1 MNCRTVFPRLALS
14 FVLGLFCAGTAAAAT
29 RTVTTNTDLGAG
41 SLRQAIADSTSGDTI
56 LFALPSGSETIT
68 LGSELAI
75 SGKSLTVD
83 GANTVVA
90 GGSGT
95 AVTITVPVP
104 GTSPHRVFYLAPGTG
119 NTVALSHLTLCGGS
133 VAGIG
138 LAGKGGVIL
147 CNGGAL
153 GLDTVTLRDG
163 RAAYGGGLAVE
174 FGAVATLTN
183 CTISGN
189 SAVAGGGLLVN
200 GGTATLT
207 QTTVSG
213 NSATSNGGG
222 LIVVGTATLTQTT
235 VSGNSATYSGGGLYV
250 DRDGTATLTQTTVS
264 GNSATRD
271 GGGLYVDLDGTATL
285 TQTTV
290 SGNSATQSGGGLI
303 VYGGTATLLD
313 TIAIAN
319 TAPWGGDDLY
329 IVGTLRAYASWYAG
343 TYGSIATDPVAPNL
357 TTAYTAGDLGALA
370 DNGGPTQTHALART
384 APAVGAGVL
393 CYRNATDGL
402 YFKGT
407 DALYYKVAADGTL
420 SSFTPSASQLTAD
433 RLATDQRGVERN
445 APVDLGAF
453 QLVRVATAAAP
464 AAGTYKAGATLS
476 FTVTFSDTVAVSTTG
491 GTPRLVLTI
500 GAATRYAT
508 YDAAASTDTS
518 LVFTYTV
525 AAGDTDAD
533 GLAVASPTI
542 DLNGGTLTDAGGCPV
557 VLALPAYTLP
567 TIRVDT
573 TAPAV
578 ATIARTQPGPV
589 TLADTLEWRVTF
601 TEAVAGVDAADFALT
616 PVDGAATATL
626 GTVTAGAS
634 AAEYFVTA
642 TGVAGVG
649 TLRLDVKASGT
660 GIVDGSANALAAG
673 FTLGQPYTHALG
685 TVPVAWGDNYSGQ
698 FGLGS
703 ADGAAHPVP
712 ALVPRTGALAG
723 KTVVA
728 VAAAGAHSLA
738 LCSDGT
744 VAAWGWNSYG
754 QLGNGLTVDSPT
766 PVAVNTSGALAG
778 KKVVALAAGHG
789 YSLALCSDGTVAAWG
804 GNSAGQLGNGS
815 TVDSSTPVAVDTSGA
830 LAGKTV
836 VAVAAGLEHSL
847 ALCRDGTV
855 AAWGGGYNG
864 QLGNPSL
871 GSPYSSTP
879 VAVDVS
885 GALAGKTVVAL
896 AAGCAHSL
904 ALCSDSQVYAW
915 GRNDYGQ
922 LGDTTTT
929 NSSRPVA
936 VDTSGA
942 LAGKTVVAVAAGNEH
957 SLALDS
963 EGQVVAWGYNS
974 AGQLGNPSLGS
985 FDSATPVAVSTA
997 ATSALAGKAVVA
1009 LAAGEAHSLALDS
1022 EGQVVAWGYNYFGQL
1037 GNGSTGDSSTPVAV
1051 NTAAPSALVGRT
1063 VYALASGCWAGHSL
1077 ALASPAAITTVA
1089 TPAAGAYKAG
1099 DTLTFTLT
1107 LDGAATVDT
1116 TGGTPRLALTI
1127 GAATRYAT
1135 YDAASSTGTSLV
1147 FTSTVQAGDTDAD
1160 GLAVAGAIDLNGGT
1174 LTDVGG
1180 WPVALALPAYPLPTI
1195 RVDTTA
1201 PALSVVTLLS
1211 DNAHDAALA
1220 KAGDTIALSFR
1231 ANETLQTPTVTLAG
1245 ESATANFD
1253 SGTNTWTAT
1262 RTVAAGDAEGAVT
1275 FAIVFSDVAGNAGT
1289 AVAATTD
1296 SSAVTIDLTAPETT
1310 IDSAPGAW
1318 TGPLVM
1324 FEFAGE
1330 DGAGSGV
1337 ASYEVSVNGAAFAPA
1352 TFREFF
1358 SDLPDGPYLL
1368 AVRAIDAAG
1377 NVDATPAEH
1386 RWTVDTLKPTL
1397 TAVTLVS
1404 RNAAPTLAKAGD
1416 TVTLSFRASE
1426 MLQTPTVTLAG
1437 ESVTASYDSGT
1448 STWTATH
1455 TVAAGDTEGAV
1466 TISIAYRD
1474 ESGLAGTTVT
1484 ATTDGSAVTID
1495 LTAPE
1500 TTIAAQPANP
1510 SGSASATFTFG
1521 STDATA
1527 SFEASLDGA
1536 AYAAATSPA
1545 TFTGLADGPHTFAV
1559 RAIDSAGNVDA
1570 TPASYAWTVA
1580 TVFTA
1585 PVPDGFGASATGGAA
1600 GPSVVATTAAEFA
1613 TYATSADAQVITV
1626 VGTLDIG
1633 TVAVGSNKTIQ
1644 GADASA
1650 TLDGC
1655 LSLTN
1660 VSNIVI
1666 RGLNLANPD
1675 GTALRL
1681 SGARRVYVT
1690 RCSFLDSAAPQFVA
1704 TGSDQLTVSWCEF
1717 AAIVA
1722 GQSAVQLGAA
1732 GEVTTPRITLH
1743 HNWWSANL
1751 ASALPAAAS
1760 GQVHQYSNYLDV
1772 TGNTTGTAV
1781 SGSAQLLSE
1790 ANVYVG
1796 TANPLAKAA
1805 PARIRV
1811 LDNTYTDSPGTT
1823 DAGTDP
1829 VFTPSYSYTLL
1840 DRSDLAT
1847 LLRAQAGN
1855 VSGAR
1860 YTEEPVATASITATA
1875 TTVVPGAG
1883 ATLTASITGATAA
1896 GHQWRLDNA
1905 PISGATGATYTV
1917 SGMAAAHAGTYTV
1930 AVSLA
1935 NGDTV
1940 VSTPTTLILGTPPPP
1955 PPTPTPSPAK
1965 GGGGACGPLFVLAL
1979 GLLAALR
1986 RRRA

>member
-1 MNCRTVFPRLALS
+1 MLDDSGTPVLTGLTEDQTTNGGQTVASFVGSSITDADSGAVEGIAIIAAEPGNGAWEYSTDNGGTWAAVGTVATDSALLLREADKIRFVPNSQASTVASLTYRAWDQTRGTAGTKVTTVPNGAVSAFSSATETASIAVSDVEDAPSVVGLAGDSSTLSPGAGAYIDAGRDAVVTDVDSTPPSTCTALS
-14 FVLGLFCAGTAAAAT
+14 IVRTSGPAAGDFFSELADGVVLFGGDGIPAAGETVSVEGVAIGTVDGTADGRDGVDLRIALNASATYANLAVFLRNVKFTTTAFGTQAFEVVLAAGVSTSSSAFAM
-29 RTVTTNTDLGAG
+29 TVSPDLGYSTTTFVEARSADG
-41 SLRQAIADSTSGDTI
+41 AIGTTATITLSGDTFVGGI
-56 LFALPSGSETIT
+56 GDPLPVSSANVPAGLTAVLVKASDTTAT
-68 LGSELAI
+68 LGFT
-75 SGKSLTVD
+75 GKATAHGTDVGTVRVSLLD
-83 GANTVVA
+83 GAFA
-90 GGSGT
+90 GGSAA
-95 AVTITVPVP
+95 AVTHSTVSDIKIDFLNTWAIDCVVPAGDGLLSENAAGGDLSAALGNPNGIRFQNIEAQPGYVLVVQNNSGEWVPVGEDMVFTNGGAYDKNSGEGLTVHYGLQGDFSGLTADVLDAVVWRVDFGNDGALDYQDVINLRYVPVP
-104 GTSPHRVFYLAPGTG
+104 GTPDL
-119 NTVALSHLTLCGGS
+119 VAAFDS
-133 VAGIG
+133 
-138 LAGKGGVIL
+138 
-147 CNGGAL
+147 GASTT
-153 GLDTVTLRDG
+153 DN
-163 RAAYGGGLAVE
+163 
-174 FGAVATLTN
+174 LTN
-183 CTISGN
+183 VVRPTFSGTAPAGATVRLYTSSRSD
-189 SAVAGGGLLVN
+189 SAPASSAI
-200 GGTATLT
+200 GTATAGADGLWT
-207 QTTVSG
+207 VVPTLDLAPLAQTITARIWDAAQSRLGSPSEGLQVTIATGAPAVPTIGAVTATTVSG
-213 NSATSNGGG
+213 
-222 LIVVGTATLTQTT
+222 TAE
-235 VSGNSATYSGGGLYV
+235 
-250 DRDGTATLTQTTVS
+250 
-264 GNSATRD
+264 
-271 GGGLYVDLDGTATL
+271 
-285 TQTTV
+285 
-290 SGNSATQSGGGLI
+290 
-303 VYGGTATLLD
+303 
-313 TIAIAN
+313 
-319 TAPWGGDDLY
+319 P
-329 IVGTLRAYASWYAG
+329 
-343 TYGSIATDPVAPNL
+343 
-357 TTAYTAGDLGALA
+357 
-370 DNGGPTQTHALART
+370 
-384 APAVGAGVL
+384 
-393 CYRNATDGL
+393 
-402 YFKGT
+402 
-407 DALYYKVAADGTL
+407 
-420 SSFTPSASQLTAD
+420 
-433 RLATDQRGVERN
+433 
-445 APVDLGAF
+445 
-453 QLVRVATAAAP
+453 
-464 AAGTYKAGATLS
+464 GAT
-476 FTVTFSDTVAVSTTG
+476 VE
-491 GTPRLVLTI
+491 
-500 GAATRYAT
+500 
-508 YDAAASTDTS
+508 
-518 LVFTYTV
+518 VF
-525 AAGDTDAD
+525 
-533 GLAVASPTI
+533 
-542 DLNGGTLTDAGGCPV
+542 NGGTSLGVAVADAEGHWSLTVAPLRNGTYSLTAMATDAAGNV
-557 VLALPAYTLP
+557 SAASSASSW
-567 TIRVDT
+567 IIDM
-573 TAPAV
+573 PAV
-578 ATIARTQPGPV
+578 ATIARCQPGPV
-589 TLADTLEWRVTF
+589 TIESTLEWRVTF
-601 TEAVAGVDAADFALT
+601 TEAVTGVDLADFALT
-616 PVDGAATATL
+616 SVDGAATATL
-626 GTVTAGAS
+626 GTVTAGAN

-642 TGVAGVG
+642 TGVTGIG
-649 TLRLDVKASGT
+649 TLRLDVKAGGT

-685 TVPVAWGDNYSGQ
+685 TVPVAWGDNYHGQ
-698 FGLGS
+698 LGLGS
-703 ADGAAHPVP
+703 QDGAAHPVP

-728 VAAAGAHSLA
+728 LAAGYAHSLA

-744 VAAWGWNSYG
+744 VAAWGG
-754 QLGNGLTVDSPT
+754 DS
-766 PVAVNTSGALAG
+766 G
-778 KKVVALAAGHG
+778 
-789 YSLALCSDGTVAAWG
+789 
-804 GNSAGQLGNGS
+804 
-815 TVDSSTPVAVDTSGA
+815 
-830 LAGKTV
+830 
-836 VAVAAGLEHSL
+836 
-847 ALCRDGTV
+847 
-855 AAWGGGYNG
+855 G

-896 AAGCAHSL
+896 AAGL
-904 ALCSDSQVYAW
+904 
-915 GRNDYGQ
+915 
-922 LGDTTTT
+922 
-929 NSSRPVA
+929 
-936 VDTSGA
+936 
-942 LAGKTVVAVAAGNEH
+942 EH

-963 EGQVVAWGYNS
+963 EGQVVAWGYNH
-974 AGQLGNPSLGS
+974 AGQLGNGS
-985 FDSATPVAVSTA
+985 TGGSATPVAVSTA
-997 ATSALAGKAVVA
+997 ATSALAGEPVVA
-1009 LAAGEAHSLALDS
+1009 LAAGSYHSLALRRD
-1022 EGQVVAWGYNYFGQL
+1022 GAAVGWGANSYGEVGRETPPTKYGE
-1037 GNGSTGDSSTPVAV
+1037 PVAV

-1063 VYALASGCWAGHSL
+1063 VYALGSGCWAYHSL
-1077 ALASPAAITTVA
+1077 SLASPAAITAVA

-1099 DTLTFTLT
+1099 DTLTFTLSA
-1107 LDGAATVDT
+1107 GAAVTVT
-1116 TGGTPRLALTI
+1116 GTPRLALTL

-1174 LTDVGG
+1174 LTEAGA
-1180 WPVALALPAYPLPTI
+1180 WPVALALPAHTLPTI
-1195 RVDTTA
+1195 QVDTTA

-1220 KAGDTIALSFR
+1220 KAGDTVALSFR
-1231 ANETLQTPTVTLAG
+1231 ASETLQTPTVTLAG
-1245 ESATANFD
+1245 ESATATYD
-1253 SGTNTWTAT
+1253 SGTSTWTAT
-1262 RTVAAGDAEGAVT
+1262 HTVAAGDAEGAVT

-1633 TVAVGSNKTIQ
+1633 TVAVASNKTIQ

-1655 LSLTN
+1655 LNLAN

-1681 SGARRVYVT
+1681 SGASKVYVT
-1690 RCSFLDSAAPQFVA
+1690 RCSFLDSAGPQFVA

-1717 AAIVA
+1717 AATVA

-1732 GEVTTPRITLH
+1732 GETTTPRITLH

-1751 ASALPAAAS
+1751 ASALPAVAS

-1796 TANPLAKAA
+1796 TANPLAKSGS
-1805 PARIRV
+1805 ARLRA
-1811 LDNTYTDSPGTT
+1811 LDNVYTACTGTT
-1823 DAGTDP
+1823 DAGADT

-1840 DRSDLAT
+1840 DRDDLAT

-1855 VSGAR
+1855 VMGAG
-1860 YTEEPVATASITATA
+1860 YSEENAASASITATA
-1875 TTVVPGAG
+1875 TTVIPGAS
-1883 ATLTASITGATAA
+1883 ATLTAGLTGATATTY
-1896 GHQWRLDNA
+1896 QWRLNNA
-1905 PISGATGATYTV
+1905 PLSGATGATYTI
-1917 SGMAAAHAGTYTV
+1917 SSMAAAHAGTYTV
-1930 AVSLA
+1930 AVSVA

-1940 VSTPTTLILGTPPPP
+1940 VGTPTTLTLGTAPTPPPA
-1955 PPTPTPSPAK
+1955 PTPTPAK
-1965 GGGGACGPLFVLAL
+1965 GGGGACGASFVFAL

-1986 RRRA
+1986 RRVLAAA